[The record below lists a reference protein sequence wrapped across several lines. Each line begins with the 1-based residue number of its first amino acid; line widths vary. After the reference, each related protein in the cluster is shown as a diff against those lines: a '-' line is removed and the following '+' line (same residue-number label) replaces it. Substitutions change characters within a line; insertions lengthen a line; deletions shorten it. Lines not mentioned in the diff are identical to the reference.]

1 MKTGIILGLLS
12 GIVLGVVGIRLPS
25 WQFFVLTVWI
35 AFVYYKGIT
44 AVDDSWYEN
53 IFSPTI
59 SDIERIG
66 LEEFDAFEK
75 NESYLQAI
83 LTAVVGLLAFAVIVA
98 VGITFVVSPF

>member
-59 SDIERIG
+59 KGNRRKRVQR
-66 LEEFDAFEK
+66 F
-75 NESYLQAI
+75 
-83 LTAVVGLLAFAVIVA
+83 
-98 VGITFVVSPF
+98 